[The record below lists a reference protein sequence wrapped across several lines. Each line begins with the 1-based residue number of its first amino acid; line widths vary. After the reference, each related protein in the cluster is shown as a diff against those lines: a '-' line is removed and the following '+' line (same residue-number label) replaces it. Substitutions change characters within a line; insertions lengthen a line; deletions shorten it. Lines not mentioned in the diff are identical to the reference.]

1 MTSTSREK
9 DLVDTFVELAD
20 TMVSGYDIVDLLY
33 LLVSPPVR
41 RDLRCRRRRHPA
53 FRRAGSLEV
62 VASTSERSQ
71 LISLLQL
78 DKEQGPCLDAY
89 HSGQPVTV
97 DDFAAIHERWPRFA
111 DAVGELGYQ
120 WMHAIPLR
128 LREEVIGSLN
138 LFGDTPDALSAEDAL
153 AARGLADIATIGILH
168 ERAFRESDLA
178 RTQLQH
184 ALDSRVVIEQAKGVL
199 SHSHG
204 VDMEEAFRLL
214 REQARSTQRKLAD
227 VARDVIADA
236 IR

>member
-33 LLVSPPVR
+33 LLVS
-41 RDLRCRRRRHPA
+41 RCAETFGAADAGILLPDA
-53 FRRAGSLEV
+53 QGSLEV

-78 DKEQGPCLDAY
+78 DAEQGPCLDAY

-97 DDFAAIHERWPRFA
+97 GDFAAIHERWPRFA